1 MYNFT
6 VYALF
11 KYINNTNLSF
21 KLSLFQRL
29 FFLIVTVIEREI
41 QNMDAACDNSLL
53 YIGY

>member
-1 MYNFT
+1 MEHFT
-6 VYALF
+6 VYTLF

-29 FFLIVTVIEREI
+29 IFLIVTVIEREI
-41 QNMDAACDNSLL
+41 QNMAVCDNSLL